1 MASAQHV
8 IDPNADTIIIL
19 RSPGNP
25 EYFALWDNS
34 PFENLDA
41 LAQLPF
47 CLAAEDVETTNTND
61 NTVHQ
66 APTEGITVT
75 SFEHTIPVVP
85 VGSVLYCVSSRHLT
99 LASPVFRKM
108 LSPDGFREGYKKPD
122 GRHYIVIPRRV
133 SLELLAKVG
142 ILVDYYD
149 CEDAVGS
156 FTTTWMESFDSRE
169 VPSEYCRDLLLH
181 LWVSYV
187 FRDENHF
194 QLATD
199 VAAAYCDEGTLRTIG
214 LPIPQEVSASIERR
228 RTDSIEERISQITDN
243 LYKYQFGQGA
253 CSIDEGSSVTCNFIL
268 YRYMWQ
274 MMWDMGLQWPSPT
287 YPYHGFSA
295 QQLQHY
301 THKPLHWGF
310 GLEEEGDVVRHRRNC
325 WSWPQMNHYDGPRLN
340 DFPRRTFAE

>member
-47 CLAAEDVETTNTND
+47 SLAAEDIETMNTND
-61 NTVHQ
+61 TTVHQ
-66 APTEGITVT
+66 APTEGITT
-75 SFEHTIPVVP
+75 TGLEHTIPDVP

-122 GRHYIVIPRRV
+122 GRYYIVAEDWEEEAFLIFLNMLHLRGRKVPRYAN
-133 SLELLAKVG
+133 LELLAKVG

-156 FTTTWMESFDSRE
+156 FTTT
-169 VPSEYCRDLLLH
+169 
-181 LWVSYV
+181 
-187 FRDENHF
+187 
-194 QLATD
+194 
-199 VAAAYCDEGTLRTIG
+199 
-214 LPIPQEVSASIERR
+214 
-228 RTDSIEERISQITDN
+228 
-243 LYKYQFGQGA
+243 
-253 CSIDEGSSVTCNFIL
+253 
-268 YRYMWQ
+268 
-274 MMWDMGLQWPSPT
+274 
-287 YPYHGFSA
+287 
-295 QQLQHY
+295 
-301 THKPLHWGF
+301 
-310 GLEEEGDVVRHRRNC
+310 
-325 WSWPQMNHYDGPRLN
+325 
-340 DFPRRTFAE
+340 

>member
-61 NTVHQ
+61 TTVHQ

-75 SFEHTIPVVP
+75 SLEHTIPVVP

-122 GRHYIVIPRRV
+122 GRHYIVV
-133 SLELLAKVG
+133 
-142 ILVDYYD
+142 
-149 CEDAVGS
+149 ED
-156 FTTTWMESFDSRE
+156 
-169 VPSEYCRDLLLH
+169 
-181 LWVSYV
+181 
-187 FRDENHF
+187 
-194 QLATD
+194 
-199 VAAAYCDEGTLRTIG
+199 
-214 LPIPQEVSASIERR
+214 
-228 RTDSIEERISQITDN
+228 
-243 LYKYQFGQGA
+243 
-253 CSIDEGSSVTCNFIL
+253 
-268 YRYMWQ
+268 
-274 MMWDMGLQWPSPT
+274 
-287 YPYHGFSA
+287 
-295 QQLQHY
+295 
-301 THKPLHWGF
+301 
-310 GLEEEGDVVRHRRNC
+310 
-325 WSWPQMNHYDGPRLN
+325 
-340 DFPRRTFAE
+340 

>member
-1 MASAQHV
+1 MASAQHE

-19 RSPGNP
+19 RSSGNP

-61 NTVHQ
+61 TTAHQ
-66 APTEGITVT
+66 APTEGITNT
-75 SFEHTIPVVP
+75 SLEHTIPVVP

-122 GRHYIVIPRRV
+122 GRYYIVAEDWEEEAFLLFLNMLHTRGRKIPPRV

-149 CEDAVGS
+149 CEDAVEF
-156 FTTTWMESFDSRE
+156 FTTTWRESLDSS
-169 VPSEYCRDLLLH
+169 VPPEYCRDLILH

-187 FRDENHF
+187 FRDAYRF
-194 QLATD
+194 RLATNW
-199 VAAAYCDEGTLRTIG
+199 AASYCDESTLRTLG
-214 LPIPQEVSASIERR
+214 LPIPPEVSG
-228 RTDSIEERISQITDN
+228 
-243 LYKYQFGQGA
+243 K
-253 CSIDEGSSVTCNFIL
+253 
-268 YRYMWQ
+268 
-274 MMWDMGLQWPSPT
+274 
-287 YPYHGFSA
+287 
-295 QQLQHY
+295 
-301 THKPLHWGF
+301 
-310 GLEEEGDVVRHRRNC
+310 
-325 WSWPQMNHYDGPRLN
+325 
-340 DFPRRTFAE
+340 